1 MYLGIESQEVSQQG
15 FVVLSCRIQG
25 SVFQLICDW
34 TPKMF
39 FVVVPALHTQCKTP
53 RNGLI
58 NVGWVDGWLGG
69 WMDGTKERNGKGMK
83 S

>member
-39 FVVVPALHTQCKTP
+39 FVVVPALRTVQDTQKWTDKCWM
-53 RNGLI
+53 GGW
-58 NVGWVDGWLGG
+58 VAGWVDGWNKREK
-69 WMDGTKERNGKGMK
+69 W
-83 S
+83 